1 MAVFGVALS
10 MVLNEIKLNLD
21 ISSTNENLMN
31 TYIAIS
37 TLALVAAIYIRYRF
51 YLQWLIYRGLL
62 TEFDTL
68 VSTGWWKEMMVE

>member
-1 MAVFGVALS
+1 MI
-10 MVLNEIKLNLD
+10 LNEIKLNLE
-21 ISSTNENLMN
+21 ISSTDENLMN